1 MGKGLSPTTLV
12 ILLTVTAFVLV
23 HVFGGRLAFLSK
35 TPRSVWLS
43 AAGGVSVAY
52 VFVHLLPE
60 LAEHQDVIAER
71 ARFAGLLGASESHAY
86 LIALF
91 GLGLF
96 YGVERFARSKGG
108 RKSRGEGEDIP
119 LSVFWTHLGAFALY
133 NVLVGYL
140 LLHREETDLRGLIVY
155 GVAMSLHFIVNDQ
168 GLRQHHGHTYHR
180 YGRWLLAAAPVAGLL
195 LGLVTNV
202 SALLLSALFAFL
214 AGGVILN
221 VLKEELPEDRQSR
234 FSAFALGAT
243 SYSALLLLTA

>member
-1 MGKGLSPTTLV
+1 MNLTTLV
-12 ILLTVTAFVLV
+12 ILLIVTAFVVV
-23 HVFGGRLAFLSK
+23 HVFGGRLTFLSGM
-35 TPRSVWLS
+35 PRSAWLS

-60 LAEHQDVIAER
+60 LAEHQEVIGDR
-71 ARFAGLLGASESHAY
+71 SRYAGLLGAIESHAY

-96 YGVERFARSKGG
+96 YGVERFARSKSGPQSG
-108 RKSRGEGEDIP
+108 GEGQQTP
-119 LSVFWTHLGAFALY
+119 LAVFWVHLGAFALY
-133 NVLVGYL
+133 NVLIGYL
-140 LLHREETDLRGLIVY
+140 LLHREETDLRGLIIY

-168 GLRQHHGHTYHR
+168 GLSQHHGATYHR
-180 YGRWLLAAAPVAGLL
+180 YGRWLLAAAPLAGLL

-221 VLKEELPEDRQSR
+221 VLKEELPEDRRSR

-243 SYSALLLLTA
+243 AYAALLLLTA

>member
-1 MGKGLSPTTLV
+1 MNSTTLV
-12 ILLTVTAFVLV
+12 ILVTLIAFVLV
-23 HVFGGRLAFLSK
+23 HVFGGRLVFLS
-35 TPRSVWLS
+35 TAPRSVWLS

-60 LAEHQDVIAER
+60 LAEHQDVIGER
-71 ARFAGLLGASESHAY
+71 TRDAGPLGAIESHAY
-86 LIALF
+86 LIALL

-96 YGVERFARSKGG
+96 YGVERFTRSESGRRSGGEKG
-108 RKSRGEGEDIP
+108 ETP
-119 LSVFWTHLGAFALY
+119 LGVFWVHLGAFALY
-133 NVLVGYL
+133 NVLIGYL
-140 LLHREETDLRGLIVY
+140 LLRREETDLRGLIIY
-155 GVAMSLHFIVNDQ
+155 GVAMTLHFIVNDQ
-168 GLRQHHGHTYHR
+168 GLRQHHGQTYHR

-195 LGLVTNV
+195 LGLLTNV

-214 AGGVILN
+214 AGGIILN

>member
-1 MGKGLSPTTLV
+1 MNPRALV
-12 ILLTVTAFVLV
+12 ILVTVIAFVLV
-23 HVFGGRLAFLSK
+23 HVFGGRLAFLSR

-60 LAEHQDVIAER
+60 LAEHQEVIGER
-71 ARFAGLLGASESHAY
+71 ARDEGLLAAIESHAY

-96 YGVERFARSKGG
+96 YGVERFARSKGE
-108 RKSRGEGEDIP
+108 RKSRGEKENTP
-119 LSVFWTHLGAFALY
+119 LGVFWTHLGAFALY

-140 LLHREETDLRGLIVY
+140 LLHREDTDLRGLVIY
-155 GVAMSLHFIVNDQ
+155 AVAMSLHFIVNDQ
-168 GLRQHHGHTYHR
+168 GLRQQHGETYHR

-195 LGLVTNV
+195 LGLGTNV
-202 SALLLSALFAFL
+202 SALLPSALFAFL

-234 FSAFALGAT
+234 FFAFALGAAL
-243 SYSALLLLTA
+243 YAALLLLTA